1 MLSRYSILCMVSNPV
16 FIPIHILHLRKLK
29 LRKVKQLAES
39 HTARMS
45 LMQDLNPGLS
55 LYFSIL
61 PTDLS
66 STDFLYQTTF
76 IRTFIWF
83 TETTQG
89 TLTADDAIALES

>member
-1 MLSRYSILCMVSNPV
+1 
-16 FIPIHILHLRKLK
+16 
-29 LRKVKQLAES
+29 
-39 HTARMS
+39 
-45 LMQDLNPGLS
+45 MQDPNPGLS

-76 IRTFIWF
+76 IKTFIWF

-89 TLTADDAIALES
+89 TLIADNAIALES